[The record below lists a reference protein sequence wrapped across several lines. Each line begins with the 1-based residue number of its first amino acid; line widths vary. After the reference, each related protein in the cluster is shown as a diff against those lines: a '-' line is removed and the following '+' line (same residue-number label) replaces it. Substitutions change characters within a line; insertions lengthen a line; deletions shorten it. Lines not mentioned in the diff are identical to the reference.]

1 MIALS
6 VFSSVA
12 GVDSKSRQSA
22 FKKAR
27 MVDGLEFSWARLKKS
42 LKKASYSFFVKD
54 DMEGAALPAFSLYSF
69 AFLV

>member
-6 VFSSVA
+6 VFSCIA

-22 FKKAR
+22 FRKAI
-27 MVDGLEFSWARLKKS
+27 VAIGFEFSWARVKKS

-54 DMEGAALPAFSLYSF
+54 DMEGVALPALFP
-69 AFLV
+69 